1 MEPIKVTEEEINS
14 VKVLQDKYTE
24 IVARLGQLQL
34 DKSRINQLETELLEN
49 FKQLQKDEE
58 SIVTEMNTK
67 YGPGQLDVE
76 SGLFTPVQ

>member
-1 MEPIKVTEEEINS
+1 MEPIKVTEEEINK
-14 VKVLQDKYTE
+14 VKSLQDKYTE

-58 SIVTEMNTK
+58 YIVTEMNTK
-67 YGPGQLDVE
+67 YGQGQLDVD

>member
-1 MEPIKVTEEEINS
+1 MEPIKVTEEDITK
-14 VKVLQDKYTE
+14 VKSLQDKYTE

>member
-49 FKQLQKDEE
+49 FKQLQKDEQ

-67 YGPGQLDVE
+67 YGQGQLDVE